1 MKEFKITNSS
11 AIRNVKFKEN
21 NIVSIKFTS
30 NDQEYDF
37 KARDQEAYDYVTQG
51 VEKTYAKNVL
61 SSKYPLNPSMNVRKL
76 NKIIK

>member
-51 VEKTYAKNVL
+51 VEKTYAKKESMGKFINAMR
-61 SSKYPLNPSMNVRKL
+61 SSDRLVE
-76 NKIIK
+76 IDI